1 MATSLTEIIKDP
13 NYVNAN
19 PETQRAIFEKYAPL
33 DPNYSNANAATQE
46 AIRSK
51 FGITQPKFTPREA
64 TPADIPG
71 AIEQPKPTSDKRG
84 VLDYIVGVPEAAF
97 TLASGAVGL
106 PLSAGAA
113 LTAYGVNKGL
123 GFPVPSSPKPVQE
136 YFAKGLIYQ
145 PQTRTAQDILGGLG
159 DVATALKIPSY
170 SPTMGAFRPGPAI
183 NALRN
188 EAQTLKNFQPFPEQS
203 AQRQQQLVT
212 RSYENANLTDAA
224 NAANRLGVAVNP
236 AVTNP
241 TISNRI
247 VGAIAG
253 NPEAKMART
262 NEPQWT
268 RKAKEDM
275 GLSPNTTLNDQAFGE
290 ALKNPL
296 IVEPYDT
303 VRKLGRVTA
312 DEDIVNKINA
322 LKTESL
328 IGGEASQA
336 AVSKLADETIAR
348 LNAGMSGQDI
358 LKNIQDFRQS
368 AQRIYRAEKKGMTAP
383 SPESMAVADASM
395 ALADQLEAAASLNL
409 TGTQYRAFQNARTL
423 SAKIF
428 DYQRATDT
436 RTGHL
441 DPVKFAKITEGKPL
455 TGTASDIA
463 TVAANFPG
471 VSEVKPGSWATA
483 IPTILRG
490 GTGGTLGYGIGSAF
504 GMGPLGAVVGT
515 TSGAVANA
523 LMAKR
528 MSTPG
533 YQAANAIPR
542 DYRSPANMLR
552 PVEPGSSNLA
562 IFNPENAVLPP
573 EYTPNFTMPG
583 QGQQP
588 RSAYEAAQQALREQ
602 GLQRTGSL
610 GPDLQPANVPPQL
623 PMPGAEGPAQMRGYE
638 YARDRAAAEAAAAA
652 AAGPRQPAA
661 GGMIYELDP
670 FTGKLQPVG
679 QQVKGPETFTPREQ
693 VSTTRRVQQ
702 LKDDLWELINESE
715 PGQSNKEI
723 LDLAKKI
730 YTLNLPETAFT
741 PPSGLQNI
749 TKPTSPNVLT
759 GYQTTL
765 ESAVGKVMRNE
776 RPTMTAEEMI
786 AWNKTRVDLA
796 AADPG
801 YAKLSDKA
809 ITEKMMDRKW
819 VGDTIQKARDQAR
832 AFEEIAAR
840 AKDAQ
845 SKRDAIAKRDQL
857 MDLLETLESK
867 YAQPRPTPSPQ
878 GPKTRE
884 AKRNALAPKS
894 ENQLAP

>member
-1 MATSLTEIIKDP
+1 MAEMTLDQ
-13 NYVNAN
+13 
-19 PETQRAIFEKYAPL
+19 QRAIAMAKARL
-33 DPNYSNANAATQE
+33 RLQQPN
-46 AIRSK
+46 
-51 FGITQPKFTPREA
+51 FTPREA

-71 AIEQPKPTSDKRG
+71 AMEQPKPTSTNRG
-84 VLDYIVGVPEAAF
+84 VFDYLAGIPEAAI
-97 TLASGAVGL
+97 TLASGAAAV
-106 PLSAGAA
+106 PLSAAAGILTGKLGEGPNKAVQKDVMGA
-113 LTAYGVNKGL
+113 LT
-123 GFPVPSSPKPVQE
+123 
-136 YFAKGLIYQ
+136 YQ
-145 PQTRTAQDILGGLG
+145 PRTETGRGALESLG

-188 EAQTLKNFQPFPEQS
+188 EAQMIREFQPFPQQS

-212 RSYENANLTDAA
+212 RSYENANLIDAA

-241 TISNRI
+241 TVSNRI

-409 TGTQYRAFQNARTL
+409 TGTQARAFQNARTL

-455 TGTASDIA
+455 TGTAADIA

-471 VSEVKPGSWATA
+471 ISEVKPGSWTTA

-528 MSTPG
+528 MSSPA

-542 DYRSPANMLR
+542 DYRLPDNMLR
-552 PVEPGSSNLA
+552 PVVPGSVGKQPSNLA

-573 EYTPNFTMPG
+573 EYTPNFIFQEPPPA
-583 QGQQP
+583 P
-588 RSAYEAAQQALREQ
+588 RSAYEAAQRAQQEAGLR
-602 GLQRTGSL
+602 RTGSL
-610 GPDLQPANVPPQL
+610 GPDMQFAAPREL
-623 PMPGAEGPAQMRGYE
+623 PMPGAEGPVQERIYN
-638 YARDRAAAEAAAAA
+638 YARDKAADEAAAAA
-652 AAGPRQPAA
+652 AQRSPRQSA
-661 GGMIYELDP
+661 GAGVSYELDP

-679 QQVKGPETFTPREQ
+679 QQVKGPETFTPLQENVMMRDLQYVE
-693 VSTTRRVQQ
+693 Q
-702 LKDDLWELINESE
+702 LKEELKNLKGSKNRAKQNEIK
-715 PGQSNKEI
+715 KEI
-723 LDLAKKI
+723 QEIEFFYADKI
-730 YTLNLPETAFT
+730 PNFLVKRGRNQDYGSSETFT
-741 PPSGLQNI
+741 PPSGLRNI
-749 TKPTSPNVLT
+749 TPQSGSSVVSAQ
-759 GYQTTL
+759 QTTL
-765 ESAVGKVMRNE
+765 DSAIEKLKRGAAA
-776 RPTMTAEEMI
+776 TLTAEEKI
-786 AWNKTRVDLA
+786 ILRSLQN
-796 AADPG
+796 
-801 YAKLSDKA
+801 
-809 ITEKMMDRKW
+809 
-819 VGDTIQKARDQAR
+819 Q
-832 AFEEIAAR
+832 
-840 AKDAQ
+840 
-845 SKRDAIAKRDQL
+845 
-857 MDLLETLESK
+857 
-867 YAQPRPTPSPQ
+867 
-878 GPKTRE
+878 
-884 AKRNALAPKS
+884 
-894 ENQLAP
+894 NQLAP

>member
-84 VLDYIVGVPEAAF
+84 VLDYIVGVPEAAL

-106 PLSAGAA
+106 PLSAAAA

-145 PQTRTAQDILGGLG
+145 PQTQTAQDILGGLG

-188 EAQTLKNFQPFPEQS
+188 EAQTLKNFQPFQQQT

-212 RSYENANLTDAA
+212 QSYENANLIDAA

-241 TISNRI
+241 TVSNRI

-290 ALKNPL
+290 AKKNPL

-348 LNAGMSGQDI
+348 LNAGMSGQEI
-358 LKNIQDFRQS
+358 LKNVQNLRQS
-368 AQRIYRAEKKGMTAP
+368 AQTIYNVADKGMTAP
-383 SPESMAVADASM
+383 SPESMAVANASM
-395 ALADQLEAAASLNL
+395 ALADQLENAASLNL

-423 SAKIF
+423 LAKIF

-441 DPVKFAKITEGKPL
+441 DPVRFAKITEGKPL
-455 TGTASDIA
+455 TGTAADIA

-471 VSEVKPGSWATA
+471 VSEVKPGSWTTA

-552 PVEPGSSNLA
+552 PVEPGSVGKQPSNLA
-562 IFNPENAVLPP
+562 IFNPESAVLPP

-583 QGQQP
+583 QPQQP
-588 RSAYEAAQQALREQ
+588 RSAYEAAQQVLREE
-602 GLQRTGSL
+602 GLRRTGSL
-610 GPDLQPANVPPQL
+610 GPDLQPNVPPQL
-623 PMPGAEGPAQMRGYE
+623 PAPGMEGVAQARGYE
-638 YARDRAAAEAAAAA
+638 YTRDRAAAEAAAAA
-652 AAGPRQPAA
+652 AAKSAGPRQSA
-661 GGMIYELDP
+661 GAGVSYELDP

-679 QQVKGPETFTPREQ
+679 QQVKGPETFTPLQENVMMRDLQYVE
-693 VSTTRRVQQ
+693 Q
-702 LKDDLWELINESE
+702 LKEELKNLKGSKNRAKQNEIK
-715 PGQSNKEI
+715 KEI
-723 LDLAKKI
+723 QEIEFFYADKI
-730 YTLNLPETAFT
+730 PNFLVKRGRNQDYGSSESFT
-741 PPSGLQNI
+741 PPSGLRNI
-749 TKPTSPNVLT
+749 TPQSGSSVVSAQ
-759 GYQTTL
+759 QTTL
-765 ESAVGKVMRNE
+765 DSAIEKLKRGAAA
-776 RPTMTAEEMI
+776 TLTAEEKI
-786 AWNKTRVDLA
+786 ILRSLQN
-796 AADPG
+796 
-801 YAKLSDKA
+801 
-809 ITEKMMDRKW
+809 
-819 VGDTIQKARDQAR
+819 Q
-832 AFEEIAAR
+832 
-840 AKDAQ
+840 
-845 SKRDAIAKRDQL
+845 
-857 MDLLETLESK
+857 
-867 YAQPRPTPSPQ
+867 
-878 GPKTRE
+878 
-884 AKRNALAPKS
+884 
-894 ENQLAP
+894 NQLAP

>member
-19 PETQRAIFEKYAPL
+19 SETQRAIFEKYAPL

-46 AIRSK
+46 AIRFK
-51 FGITQPKFTPREA
+51 FGIAQPKFEPRAA

-71 AIEQPKPTSDKRG
+71 AIEQPTPAPDGRG
-84 VLDYIVGVPEAAF
+84 ILDYIVGGPEAAF
-97 TLASGAVGL
+97 TLATGAAAVPISSVAGILTGKLGEGPNKAVQERVMRSFTHQPQTQTARDILGAVGNAVSGL
-106 PLSAGAA
+106 PPYVG
-113 LTAYGVNKGL
+113 
-123 GFPVPSSPKPVQE
+123 
-136 YFAKGLIYQ
+136 
-145 PQTRTAQDILGGLG
+145 
-159 DVATALKIPSY
+159 
-170 SPTMGAFRPGPAI
+170 TMGAFRPAPAI

-188 EAQTLKNFQPFPEQS
+188 EAQTIKNFQPFAERS

-212 RSYENANLTDAA
+212 KSYENANLTDAA

-241 TISNRI
+241 TIPNRI

-253 NPEAKMART
+253 NPEAKLART

-368 AQRIYRAEKKGMTAP
+368 AQRIYRAEKKGVTAP

-409 TGTQYRAFQNARTL
+409 TGTQARAFQNARTL

-441 DPVKFAKITEGKPL
+441 DPIKFAKITEGKPL

-471 VSEVKPGSWATA
+471 VSEVKPGSWTTV

-528 MSTPG
+528 MSSPA
-533 YQAANAIPR
+533 YQAANALPR

-562 IFNPENAVLPP
+562 VFNPENAVLPP

-583 QGQQP
+583 QPPLPP
-588 RSAYEAAQQALREQ
+588 RSAYEAAQQALREE
-602 GLQRTGSL
+602 GLRRTGSL
-610 GPDLQPANVPPQL
+610 GPDMQPAGVPPQL
-623 PMPGAEGPAQMRGYE
+623 PMPGTEGPAQMRGYE
-638 YARDRAAAEAAAAA
+638 YARDRAAAEAAAAQG
-652 AAGPRQPAA
+652 AGPRQPAA
-661 GGMIYELDP
+661 GGMLYELDP

-702 LKDDLWELINESE
+702 LKDDLWGLINESE

-765 ESAVGKVMRNE
+765 KSAVGKVMRDE

-845 SKRDAIAKRDQL
+845 AKRDAIAKRDQL

-878 GPKTRE
+878 GPKTRA
-884 AKRNALAPKS
+884 AKRNALAPQS
-894 ENQLAP
+894 ENNLVP